1 MFLSLINCPFH
12 AFLVSNSAVELQY
25 SFLFFLCISQRAFR
39 YNSQYFRAF
48 FLLSSRARA
57 KFPAGLCPCT
67 SDMVKVPGER
77 HGVTCDLRHTL
88 ALTMASICGS
98 RVSGPPFITY
108 TAMVMSSADLRG
120 GVHLGGGREWQVRLY
135 SWLLLTWL
143 TSPLGSPASARL
155 IAMASVSFIF
165 H

>member
-1 MFLSLINCPFH
+1 M
-12 AFLVSNSAVELQY
+12 
-25 SFLFFLCISQRAFR
+25 
-39 YNSQYFRAF
+39 
-48 FLLSSRARA
+48 
-57 KFPAGLCPCT
+57 
-67 SDMVKVPGER
+67 
-77 HGVTCDLRHTL
+77 TCDLRHTL
-88 ALTMASICGS
+88 VLTMASICGS

-108 TAMVMSSADLRG
+108 TAMVVSSADLRG

-155 IAMASVSFIF
+155 IAMASYLSSSTENRSGGSCARPGSELEDEDMRSALGFPQERACDE